1 MQRSLE
7 SNGADRSEPFVRRLL
22 GLQDG
27 VCFACKR
34 RFGGFTFTLNVRFYL
49 YFKRHESADR
59 LFNYPHML
67 LLPIRPANPT
77 VTL

>member
-7 SNGADRSEPFVRRLL
+7 SNGADHSEPFIRRLL
-22 GLQDG
+22 GLQEA
-27 VCFACKR
+27 VR
-34 RFGGFTFTLNVRFYL
+34 RFYL
-49 YFKRHESADR
+49 KRNESADL
-59 LFNYPHML
+59 LFNYPDIL